1 MRRKER
7 FLERAKKRT
16 IRALPGSHY
25 HRLGLWRI
33 SFTVLC
39 GGDGRVYQ
47 CHCRGRRAPGVA
59 RVVVG
64 GVPPVNALATNKVQ
78 SVFGTVS
85 SALNYFRH
93 DQIQLPSLAPA
104 LVYALVGAAV
114 GTLLVQ
120 RMDPQVLA
128 ALIPALL
135 ILVALYLGLSPK
147 IADTD
152 SPPRLQPHAFGVVA
166 GGGVGFYGGFF
177 GPGMGSFAAAAFA
190 GLRGYNMRRATG
202 NAKPLVLVTN
212 GVSVVLFAMSGQ
224 VLWKLALVMAAGQII
239 GARLG
244 SGLVLRHGTRLIKPV
259 IVGLTLAMAAKL
271 LWESL

>member
-1 MRRKER
+1 MRKSVPYA
-7 FLERAKKRT
+7 LYQGVIT
-16 IRALPGSHY
+16 IDLGYGALVLLFFVAVMGAFISAIAGAG
-25 HRLGLWRI
+25 GLL
-33 SFTVLC
+33 VLP
-39 GGDGRVYQ
+39 VLLW
-47 CHCRGRRAPGVA
+47 V
-59 RVVVG
+59 